1 MLFCS
6 SMIYTRAQ
14 VLKIFKI
21 PEQSMILQK
30 RIFTFLLTGIFLS
43 ASFFAQEKLT
53 LTIERSVELALA
65 QNPQLQIAEKE
76 LARAKAGVGEAY
88 SVILP
93 QLDVYAN
100 FQHNWEIQTSRIPNF
115 IKPMLGPLAE
125 VIPEIEQMPDYV
137 DIAFGLEN
145 TINYGATV
153 RQPLFLGWS
162 GIAGIQAAKAGARA
176 AEYNV
181 NMRKQDLIYQSAS
194 TFYACLLA
202 RELIDVR
209 EEALTEARANLEVV
223 NKRYNVGAASG
234 FDRMRAEVEVAN
246 LEPELI
252 SARNDYQ
259 FTLTTLRNILGLDRD
274 TEIEISGEFVYID
287 DDLSNLSLAEI
298 QDLALAERPEIKAL
312 SEQKTIARQG
322 VIIARSNFLPKLFF
336 QTDYS
341 YLAMKND
348 LRFRQDDFSKGFYS
362 AINLQIPLFHGFR
375 SKKQYQKAKLE
386 QKIMLD
392 MEKQLRDAIIAEVEI
407 AYNKFMEAKEK
418 YLSASKTVE
427 MATEALRLANLMYVE
442 GANTQVDVLSSR
454 LALTRAR
461 LSYAT
466 SLFEYQAAR
475 YQLRR
480 AAGKLEGVI

>member
-1 MLFCS
+1 
-6 SMIYTRAQ
+6 
-14 VLKIFKI
+14 
-21 PEQSMILQK
+21 MILHK
-30 RIFTFLLTGIFLS
+30 HIFTFLSMWIFLGVS
-43 ASFFAQEKLT
+43 LFGQEKLT
-53 LTIERSVELALA
+53 LTIEKSVALALA

-76 LARAKAGVGEAY
+76 LAKAKAGVGEAY

-93 QLDVYAN
+93 QLDAYAG

-115 IKPMLGPLAE
+115 IKPMLGPLAG

-145 TINYGATV
+145 MLNYGATV

-176 AEYNV
+176 AEHNV
-181 NMRKQDLIYQSAS
+181 NLQKQNLIYQSAS

-209 EEALTEARANLEVV
+209 EEALAQARENLEVV
-223 NKRYNVGAASG
+223 NKQYNVGAASG

-259 FTLTTLRNILGLDRD
+259 FTLTTLRNVLGLDRD
-274 TEIEISGEFVYID
+274 TGIEISGEFVYMD
-287 DDLSNLSLAEI
+287 DDLRNLSLAEI

-312 SEQKTIARQG
+312 SEQQTITRQG
-322 VIIARSNFLPKLFF
+322 VTIARSNFLPKLFF

-348 LRFRQDDFSKGFYS
+348 FNFQKEDFSKGFYS

-375 SKKQYQKAKLE
+375 SQKQYQKAKLD
-386 QKIMLD
+386 QKMMLD
-392 MEKQLRDAIIAEVEI
+392 AEKQLRDAIIAEAEI

-427 MATEALRLANLMYVE
+427 MATEALRLANLMYEE
-442 GANTQVDVLSSR
+442 GASTQLDVLSSR

-466 SLFEYQAAR
+466 SLFEYQVSR

-480 AAGKLEGVI
+480 IAGKLEGVI

>member
-1 MLFCS
+1 
-6 SMIYTRAQ
+6 
-14 VLKIFKI
+14 
-21 PEQSMILQK
+21 MILHK
-30 RIFTFLLTGIFLS
+30 HIFTFLFSGIFLGTGL
-43 ASFFAQEKLT
+43 FAQEKLT
-53 LTIERSVELALA
+53 LTIEKSVELALA

-76 LARAKAGVGEAY
+76 LAKAKAGVGEAY

-93 QLDVYAN
+93 QLDAYAN

-115 IKPMLGPLAE
+115 IKPMLEPLAG

-145 TINYGATV
+145 TLRYGATV
-153 RQPLFLGWS
+153 QQPLFLGGS

-176 AEYNV
+176 AEHNV
-181 NMRKQDLIYQSAS
+181 DMQRQNLIYQSAF

-209 EEALTEARANLEVV
+209 EEALDEARENLEVV
-223 NKRYNVGAASG
+223 NKQYNVGAASG
-234 FDRMRAEVEVAN
+234 FDLMRAEVEVAN

-252 SARNDYQ
+252 SARNDYR
-259 FTLTTLRNILGLDRD
+259 FTLTTLRNVLGLDRE
-274 TEIEISGEFVYID
+274 TEIEISGEFVYVE
-287 DDLSNLSLAEI
+287 DDLRNLSLAEI

-312 SEQKTIARQG
+312 SEQQTIARQG
-322 VIIARSNFLPKLFF
+322 VTIARSNFLPKLFF

-348 LRFRQDDFSKGFYS
+348 LNFQGEDFSKGFYS

-375 SKKQYQKAKLE
+375 SQKQYQKARLD
-386 QKIMLD
+386 QKMMLD
-392 MEKQLRDAIIAEVEI
+392 TGKQLRDAIIAEAEV

-427 MATEALRLANLMYVE
+427 MATEALRLANLMYEE
-442 GANTQVDVLSSR
+442 GASTQLDVLSSR

-475 YQLRR
+475 YQLRKV
-480 AAGKLEGVI
+480 AGKLEGVI